1 MRLLRIY
8 ETTINDRFIDEAVE
22 ALRRGDVIIY
32 PTDTCYAFGCD
43 ALNTR
48 AIEHVCRIKG
58 INPEKQEL
66 SVVCA
71 DISMAAD
78 YARID
83 NPAFSI
89 LRASLPGPFTFIL
102 PALSRLP
109 KAFRSRRSVGIRVPA
124 NPIATR
130 LASEL
135 GNPLLS
141 ASVPFDPDGESIS
154 PQLLA
159 EIYRADVELVIDGGE
174 GSNGLSTVVDL
185 RDSSSPEI
193 LRRGIGDFNL

>member
-43 ALNTR
+43 ALNAR

-109 KAFRSRRSVGIRVPA
+109 KTFRSRRSVGIRVPA

-185 RDSSSPEI
+185 RNSSSPEI